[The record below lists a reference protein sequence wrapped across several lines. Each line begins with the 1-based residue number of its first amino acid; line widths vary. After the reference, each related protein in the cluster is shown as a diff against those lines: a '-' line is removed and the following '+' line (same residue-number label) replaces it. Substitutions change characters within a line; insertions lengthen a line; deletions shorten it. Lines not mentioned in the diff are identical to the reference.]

1 VSTYSFA
8 DFGLKQMTALG
19 QSLRDKLQS
28 AGTLEQAASDIAR
41 EVYDGFAGQCVLV
54 RFFRTIAYEALEP
67 ALQQRVRDDLGHA
80 PLAGLRCLTLLG
92 TAGEQPAWNSRHGS
106 QGHQAIPLTSRQM
119 IEQSPMIAQLIRQ
132 LGMEVTDAPVPSF
145 ELLADPRQTQYNIFH
160 VEEAVGSPYIPAQDD
175 FVRPHGV
182 RSVVGFGG
190 LLPQGDIFALIIFSR
205 VPIDGNTARLFNTVG
220 LNLKM
225 AMLGLLDRTF
235 VAAS

>member
-1 VSTYSFA
+1 
-8 DFGLKQMTALG
+8 MTALG